1 MKYITILICF
11 FYSLSSQGQGQN
23 KLVTII
29 DEFDEALITFKTLNQ
44 KIDTSLIVDG
54 SVRYLFEFPGSNTP
68 KTKGRFILQWVP
80 MSDLP
85 VELIYLDNLANLT
98 INSQLVNT
106 YTPAS
111 AWSLG
116 NTPGH
121 HANTIQFSNVL
132 NSTLVTKFTGK
143 QIQWIGEKDSHLG
156 IAAISIDNGAETL
169 VDQYSATNQKQV
181 ALYTSPVLTSG
192 LHTIKLRVTRT
203 RNVLNTKD
211 YYNVHDA
218 FKVTP

>member
-1 MKYITILICF
+1 MKYIVIIILF
-11 FYSLSSQGQGQN
+11 FSALALQGQGQN

-29 DEFDEALITFKTLNQ
+29 DEFDEALITFKALNQ
-44 KIDTSLIVDG
+44 KIDTTLLVDG

-68 KTKGRFILQWVP
+68 KTKGRFILQWIP
-80 MSDLP
+80 ISDPP
-85 VELIYLDNLANLT
+85 VELIYIDNLANVV
-98 INSQLVNT
+98 INSQLVNI

-111 AWSLG
+111 AWTLG
-116 NTPGH
+116 NTTGH
-121 HANTIQFSNVL
+121 YNSTIQFSNVL

-156 IAAISIDNGAETL
+156 IAAISIDNGTETL

-181 ALYTSPVLTSG
+181 VLYTSPILSLG
-192 LHTIKLRVTRT
+192 LHTVKLRVTRT

-211 YYNVHDA
+211 YYVVHDA